1 MIVIVHALFLQE
13 ANSGVSALYF
23 LQEIMYR

>member
-1 MIVIVHALFLQE
+1 MIVIVHAFFLQE
-13 ANSGVSALYF
+13 ASTGVSALYF